1 MNTSYRKARSPMPI
15 SVIVAGARTPIGR
28 LQGSLA
34 GFNAAAPA
42 YPSALLQPEDR
53 IDIVRDVWLR
63 QLADTERLLDAF
75 TVQAFRSDS
84 DVLHRKL
91 AR

>member
-1 MNTSYRKARSPMPI
+1 MPT

-28 LQGSLA
+28 RQGSLA
-34 GFNAAAPA
+34 GFNAAEPA

-53 IDIVRDVWLR
+53 IDIVRDAWQR
-63 QLADTERLLDAF
+63 QLADTEQLLDAVG
-75 TVQAFRSDS
+75 VQAFRSDS
-84 DVLHRKL
+84 DALHREL